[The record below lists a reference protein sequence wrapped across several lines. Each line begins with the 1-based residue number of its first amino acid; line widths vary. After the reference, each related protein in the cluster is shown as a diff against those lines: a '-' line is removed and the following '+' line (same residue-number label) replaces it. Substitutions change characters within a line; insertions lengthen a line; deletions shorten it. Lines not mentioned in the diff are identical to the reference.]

1 LACKLFELDNYSESP
16 IDKVIALKFPVWY
29 IPHSNKS
36 FWILHQHRTAYDLWD
51 TKYSDVRSMPDG
63 ERVRDLIRREDSK
76 ALGDSDNVYTI
87 SDTVSARLMSYSS
100 ISSEALYPP
109 PRDMAKF
116 HCSSYGNYFFF
127 PSRINPLKRQEM
139 VIQALA
145 HCDSSIKVI
154 FAGQADDSSYL
165 DKLKKMALEL
175 GVDKNIEWI
184 GYVSDEQKIEM
195 YANCLMV
202 IFTPY
207 DEDYGYITPEAML
220 SSKGV
225 ITMIDSGGA
234 LEFVDTDINGLVV
247 QNNPASL
254 GDAMMAVFNNKALA
268 QKYGESARLKIDKMN
283 ISWKK
288 VLDRLL

>member
-1 LACKLFELDNYSESP
+1 
-16 IDKVIALKFPVWY
+16 
-29 IPHSNKS
+29 
-36 FWILHQHRTAYDLWD
+36 
-51 TKYSDVRSMPDG
+51 
-63 ERVRDLIRREDSK
+63 
-76 ALGDSDNVYTI
+76 
-87 SDTVSARLMSYSS
+87 
-100 ISSEALYPP
+100 
-109 PRDMAKF
+109 
-116 HCSSYGNYFFF
+116 
-127 PSRINPLKRQEM
+127 M

-145 HCDSSIKVI
+145 QCDSSIKVI

-283 ISWKK
+283 IPWKK